1 MNNYNVTYKGKQVWI
16 KNFDRT
22 GDFVSG
28 RIHGNEITVMIPTAK
43 TEREA
48 KVALIDESIRL
59 YGESPVITPGKHSE
73 LIKKGLSN
81 KKRRVTES
89 HIENL
94 GNGVS
99 RGVAKVDGED
109 ISILYT
115 GTVTND
121 NGDVL
126 TAKPYL
132 GDFRKDAMKL
142 KDKNKGKVFAFPDVS
157 LVDNEFIQRLIHE
170 KNLMVKK
177 GVVYIGSEKI
187 KIADMKKVDAANAIK
202 TAVERYNEETKQ
214 METEVERLLAC
225 F

>member
-1 MNNYNVTYKGKQVWI
+1 MRDKTAVRMNGKQIWI
-16 KNFDRT
+16 ANFKRT
-22 GDFVSG
+22 DTLVSG
-28 RIHGNEITVMIPTAK
+28 RIHGNDVSILFPATETDKKAK
-43 TEREA
+43 R
-48 KVALIDESIRL
+48 ALVEESNRL
-59 YGESPVITPGKHSE
+59 YGDSLCPPEKRAKLGIA
-73 LIKKGLSN
+73 IKMA
-81 KKRRVTES
+81 KRRVTES

-109 ISILYT
+109 VSILYT

-121 NGDVL
+121 NGDIM

-132 GDFRKDAMKL
+132 GDFRKDAIKL

-157 LVDNEFIQRLIHE
+157 LVDNEFIQRLISE

-187 KIADMKKVDAANAIK
+187 KIANMKKVDAANAIK

-214 METEVERLLAC
+214 METEVEKLLAC

>member
-1 MNNYNVTYKGKQVWI
+1 MSNYNVGYKGKQVWI

-28 RIHGNEITVMIPTAK
+28 RIHGNEVTVMIPTAK

-59 YGESPVITPGKHSE
+59 YGEEGCTLEKRGK
-73 LIKKGLSN
+73 LISIGKKKN
-81 KKRRVTES
+81 RRVTES

-109 ISILYT
+109 VSILYT
-115 GTVTND
+115 GTVMND
-121 NGDVL
+121 HGEVL
-126 TAKPYL
+126 GAKPWL
-132 GDFRKDAMKL
+132 SDFRKDAIKL
-142 KDKNKGKVFAFPDVS
+142 KDRNKGKVFAFPDVS
-157 LVDNEFIQRLIHE
+157 LVDNEFIQRLIRE

-187 KIADMKKVDAANAIK
+187 KIANMKKVDAANAIK

-214 METEVERLLAC
+214 METEVEKLLAC